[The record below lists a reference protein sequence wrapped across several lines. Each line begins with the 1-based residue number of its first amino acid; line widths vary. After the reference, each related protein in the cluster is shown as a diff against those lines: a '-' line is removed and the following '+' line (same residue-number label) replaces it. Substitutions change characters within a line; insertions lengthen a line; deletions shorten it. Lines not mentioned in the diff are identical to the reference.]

1 MPVKKQAY
9 TFEQF
14 AAIRRYQ
21 GGGAFPPALSFSP
34 DGSAVAYTVNT
45 SGQFNLWRQP
55 SQGGLQRQLTLYT
68 ERAVRAVAWS
78 PDGRWIA
85 YNADHHGDEF
95 HQLFRIPPQG
105 GRPEQLTDAGD
116 VQHHLSPGSWSPTG
130 RYLAYSAND
139 RDRTAMDV
147 LVRDLRTGGSRRL
160 LAGDANYVFGR
171 WSPDGRHILAVEL
184 IANTD
189 TNLHL
194 ITVKDGSSRL
204 LTPHEGEVIHT
215 PGPWAPDGSGFY
227 MGTNAGREFE
237 GLAFFN
243 LRQGRWAWVETPP
256 WDLDHVAASRD
267 GRILAWVVNQ
277 NGYGQLHAHNLR
289 TGRALGLPVIPRG
302 FIQALAFSRDGARLG
317 LIHITPTHCSEVF
330 VIELARRRLIQLTE
344 SMLGGI
350 RESHLVRPQAVRF
363 PTFDGRRIPAL
374 LYRPRGAGP
383 ARRAPVVLSIHGG
396 PEMQERPAYVY
407 SGLYQFLLSRGIGVL
422 APNIRGSSGYGKSY
436 QTLIHRDW
444 GGDELKDIEAAARYL
459 QALPWVDPRRMAVF
473 GGSFG
478 GFATLS
484 AASRLPDYWAAAV
497 DVFGPSNL
505 VTFVKAVP
513 PFWRR
518 WTDAWV
524 GHPERDRAMLM
535 ERSPITHVD
544 RIKAPLLVIQ
554 GAKDPRV
561 VKAESDQIVERL
573 RARGVEVRYQVF
585 EDEGHGFT
593 KRVNELKA
601 WGETVAF
608 MEEHLLTSRR

>member
-1 MPVKKQAY
+1 MPVTKEPY
-9 TFEQF
+9 SFEQF

-21 GGGAFPPALSFSP
+21 SGGAFPPALTFSP
-34 DGSAVAYTVNT
+34 DGSQVAYTVNT

-55 SQGGLQRQLTLYT
+55 SGGGAPRQLTLYT
-68 ERAVRAVAWS
+68 ERAVRAAAWS
-78 PDGRWIA
+78 PDGRHLA
-85 YNADHHGDEF
+85 FNADQHGDEF
-95 HQLFRIPPQG
+95 HQLFLISPQG
-105 GRPEQLTDAGD
+105 GRPEQLTNAGD
-116 VQHHLSPGSWSPTG
+116 VQHHLSPASWSPSG
-130 RYLAYSAND
+130 RHLAYSAND

-147 LVRDLRTGGSRRL
+147 LVRDLRTGSSRRL

-171 WSPDGRHILAVEL
+171 WSPDGRHILAVQV

-204 LTPHEGEVIHT
+204 LTPHEGEVIHA

-227 MGTNAGREFE
+227 MSTNAGREFE

-243 LRQGRWAWVETPP
+243 LRPGRWAWVETPP
-256 WDLDHVAASRD
+256 WDLDQVAASRD
-267 GRILAWVVNQ
+267 GRSLAWVVNE
-277 NGYGQLHAHNLR
+277 NGYARLHVRNLR
-289 TGRALGLPVIPRG
+289 TRRAVAPPELPRG
-302 FIQALAFSRDGARLG
+302 VVSALTFSPDGSRLG
-317 LIHITPTHCSEVF
+317 LILATPAHCGEVF
-330 VIELARRRLIQLTE
+330 VIDLKRRRLIQLTD

-350 RESHLVRPQAVRF
+350 REGDLVRPQAVRIA
-363 PTFDGRRIPAL
+363 TFDSRRVPAL
-374 LYRPRGAGP
+374 LYRPRGAG
-383 ARRAPVVLSIHGG
+383 AGRRAPVVLSIHGG
-396 PEMQERPAYVY
+396 PESQERPHYLY
-407 SGLYQFLLSRGIGVL
+407 SGLYQYWLSRGIGVL

-436 QTLIHRDW
+436 QKLIHRDW

-459 QALPWVDPRRMAVF
+459 QSLPWVDPRRLAIF

-484 AASRLPDYWAAAV
+484 AAARLPDYWAAAV

-518 WTDAWV
+518 FTDAWV
-524 GHPERDRAMLM
+524 GHPERDRAMLT

-544 RIKAPLLVIQ
+544 RIKAPLLIIQ

-573 RARGVEVRYQVF
+573 RARGVNVRYQVF

-593 KRVNELKA
+593 KRANELKA
-601 WGETVAF
+601 WGETAAF
-608 MEEHLLTSRR
+608 LEEHLLNSGR